1 MTPVPAETVWTMELL
16 NSMPVEVKEIQ
27 AETRSDSTLAVVLK
41 FVQCGWP
48 SRNTDKA
55 LKPYLSRKEEL
66 RIQDGCLLWG
76 SPVVVPP
83 KARERVMEELH
94 ETHPGICRMKSLA
107 RSCIWWAKIDSDLEM
122 KVRNCEVCQVN
133 RKLPLQAPLYPWIRL
148 QLNYGGPFV
157 DKMFLIVI
165 DAHSKW
171 LEAFP
176 MNTSTTSANIEKLR
190 IIEFDPWTSRNGSY
204 RQRQQLCEQR
214 VRRFPETE
222 SAMSE
227 LHPIIPHQRGWQKEL
242 SKHSYFVLVQALFE
256 QKGGNLPIGCLSRP
270 RFDRRNK
277 KMSAQTS
284 GGKDTPLVMLCS
296 LAFL

>member
-1 MTPVPAETVWTMELL
+1 MTPVPAETVWTTELL

-27 AETRSDSTLAVVLK
+27 AETRSDSTLALVLK

-55 LKPYLSRKEEL
+55 LKPCLSRKEEL

-76 SPVVVPP
+76 NPVVVPP

-94 ETHPGICRMKSLA
+94 ETHPGICPMKSLT
-107 RSCIWWAKIDSDLEM
+107 RSCIWWPNIDSDLEM

-133 RKLPLQAPLYPWIRL
+133 RKLPPQAPLYPSIRL

-157 DKMFLIVI
+157 GKMFLIVVE
-165 DAHSKW
+165 AHSKW

-204 RQRQQLCEQR
+204 RQRQQLCEQSSKISWNGIR
-214 VRRFPETE
+214 NVRTAPY
-222 SAMSE
+222 
-227 LHPIIPHQRGWQKEL
+227 HPSSKGLAERAVQTFIFCPSSSLIWAERWQP
-242 SKHSYFVLVQALFE
+242 S
-256 QKGGNLPIGCLSRP
+256 NRLPIMTT
-270 RFDRRNK
+270 FW
-277 KMSAQTS
+277 AQKQENVCT
-284 GGKDTPLVMLCS
+284 DQWW
-296 LAFL
+296 